1 MDIRI
6 KVVRISDGS
15 VVVDWQFTY
24 IKEGDLEYN
33 VAKATSEARKK
44 VNQPFGFSFDISKA

>member
-1 MDIRI
+1 MDIKI

-33 VAKATSEARKK
+33 VAKATSEARKI